1 VTLRRWRGYLPK
13 DLGNMTMKELSH
25 DERMAKM
32 REMQGRDPNVKRL
45 WGSPQ
50 FSQVVGSLEGKRSF
64 VGAGKPPS
72 LGVGSLVTSI
82 VQRGLAEPDVAETM
96 TASERRRLAQT
107 IINHTEGLREALRPF
122 MDERRGFKWPFQPY
136 FDRLALEVQISEE
149 ERLTDAGVP
158 MDGEAAHRCRFAVYH
173 LLMDKM
179 DWLFDAI
186 KEGAEHFSESETILK
201 KPNDP
206 NAKRLYFL
214 RTVTKQFCMEFR
226 SPCRAATLALA
237 SVYFDCTDLDEAAVS
252 KLAPVVKPT
261 PVEISQEEFDEVVGK
276 MERTLEFFASKED
289 ADPEQ
294 IEELRENLSKLRE
307 KSYKVQV
314 N

>member
-1 VTLRRWRGYLPK
+1 
-13 DLGNMTMKELSH
+13 MKELSYE
-25 DERMAKM
+25 ERMARS
-32 REMQGRDPNVKRL
+32 RELQGRDPNVRRL
-45 WGSPQ
+45 WDSPQ
-50 FSQVVGSLEGKRSF
+50 FSQVVGSLEGRRRF
-64 VGAGKPPS
+64 VGAGKFPLPD
-72 LGVGSLVTSI
+72 VGSLVTSV

-96 TASERRRLAQT
+96 TASERRKLAQT
-107 IINHTEGLREALRPF
+107 IINHADGLREALRPF

-136 FDRLALEVQISEE
+136 LDRLALEVQISEE
-149 ERLTDAGVP
+149 ERLAEAGVP
-158 MDGEAAHRCRFAVYH
+158 MDEETAHRCRFAVYH
-173 LLMDKM
+173 LFMHKM

-186 KEGAEHFSESETILK
+186 TEGAENFSESETILK

-214 RTVTKQFCMEFR
+214 RTVTRQFCMEFR

-237 SVYFDCTDLDEAAVS
+237 SVYFDCSDLDEAAVS

-261 PVEISQEEFDEVVGK
+261 PVEISQEEFDEVVSK
-276 MERTLEFFASKED
+276 MERTLEFFASKDD
-289 ADPEQ
+289 ADPEK

-307 KSYKVQV
+307 NSYKVQV